1 MRHSASL
8 QLKGLQNCGRSKLKA
23 QKDIHVSGEE
33 FFFIFITLTSYSSY
47 PLELQELVLHCK
59 KYNTSSTWP
68 WERPPKH
75 WERKPAQN
83 TTIWKQNSFGSSH
96 LFIGSKENDILSFLE
111 CFPKNWNNAIVNRLD
126 LNTLVSIPYEF
137 IVSPKHWDWQ
147 IKEPWF

>member
-1 MRHSASL
+1 MFESWKIWEKFG
-8 QLKGLQNCGRSKLKA
+8 QVWQDEKWKKV
-23 QKDIHVSGEE
+23 D
-33 FFFIFITLTSYSSY
+33 
-47 PLELQELVLHCK
+47 LVLSLHCK
-59 KYNTSSTWP
+59 KYNTSSTWF